1 MIIADEAKSGQNGI
15 YFNSTFIQN
24 RERRKRRKN
33 KKKKR
38 AVRGC
43 VGCFRDLQEQGA
55 VPILKDFTRVC
66 KFLIIRFNKKITI
79 EPTASMGKE
88 SQFLCLGRTLKGK
101 PSHHIYDLTTYY

>member
-1 MIIADEAKSGQNGI
+1 MDRMA
-15 YFNSTFIQN
+15 FTLIQHLYKTEN
-24 RERRKRRKN
+24 EGKGGRI

-79 EPTASMGKE
+79 EPTS
-88 SQFLCLGRTLKGK
+88 
-101 PSHHIYDLTTYY
+101 